1 MSMSE
6 ITREAKRGGARVF
19 GIVFQFLAVIA
30 LFATVVVAFKV
41 ANLGTQIGIDGTK
54 DPLVWIVL
62 VSGAFVTCV
71 LAGFGYTL
79 GILCAIYD
87 RQEPDDSGPD
97 LDARPTYALPKPPS
111 KPPEAGP
118 WAVPS
123 APPKP
128 KIQTPPPPKTRTPDP
143 QPEATKESS
152 ALWQQLTRERHLFR
166 KREG

>member
-1 MSMSE
+1 MMSE
-6 ITREAKRGGARVF
+6 PTREVKYAGARVF

-30 LFATVVVAFKV
+30 LFATVAVALKV
-41 ANLGTQIGIDGTK
+41 ANVGTQIGINGTK

-97 LDARPTYALPKPPS
+97 VDARPTYALPKPPS

-118 WAVPS
+118 WVVPS

-128 KIQTPPPPKTRTPDP
+128 KIQTPPPPKTPTTNPL
-143 QPEATKESS
+143 PETTKESS
-152 ALWQQLTRERHLFR
+152 VLWQQLTRERHLFG
-166 KREG
+166 KRED